1 MDLVILDRDGVINEE
16 REDFV
21 KSVDEWH
28 PIPGALEAIA
38 RLSRAGF
45 RVVVASNQ
53 SGLARGLFD
62 IAALNEIH
70 ALLHRRLVELGGQ
83 LAACFFCPHD
93 PEDGCECRKPRPG
106 LYRDIARRLR
116 VSLHGVHIVGD
127 RPSDIEAARAV
138 AARPVF
144 VRTGRPQDRVLVA
157 AELHGAEVYD
167 DLAAFVD
174 HLLAPLDG

>member
-1 MDLVILDRDGVINEE
+1 MELVILDRDGVINEE

-21 KSVDEWH
+21 KSIDEWQ

-53 SGLARGLFD
+53 SGLARGTFD

-70 ALLHRRLVELGGQ
+70 ALLHRRLAELGGQ
-83 LAACFFCPHD
+83 VAACFFCPHG
-93 PEDGCECRKPRPG
+93 PEEGCDCRKPKPG

-116 VSLHGVHIVGD
+116 VSLRDVRVVGD
-127 RPSDIEAARAV
+127 RPSDVEAARAV

-144 VRTGRPQDRVLVA
+144 VRTGRAQDRAIDA
-157 AELHGAEVYD
+157 ADLQGAEIYD